1 MQGMYAPALSVQTRN
16 LVMMEIDALDSW
28 RSSHVC
34 WLVWSFSIEYHSAK
48 LARAVLLISKWML
61 PLMPKM
67 HAAPIGSDVTRVDND
82 IVESKRFLKVSAF
95 QTTHLLLL

>member
-1 MQGMYAPALSVQTRN
+1 MYAPALSVQTRN
-16 LVMMEIDALDSW
+16 LVMLEIDALDSW

-48 LARAVLLISKWML
+48 LARAVLLISMWSL
-61 PLMPKM
+61 PLVPKM
-67 HAAPIGSDVTRVDND
+67 LAAPIGSDVTRADND

-95 QTTHLLLL
+95 QTTY